1 VKHLILALTLGGA
14 MIAAACGGSSGS
26 STPPPPPPKLG
37 FSNASLSGQY
47 AFEMS
52 GEDLNGQLIARVGS
66 FSANGSGSITAA
78 VEDVNDGGSFSTVQF
93 SGGTYSI
100 GSDGRGTLT
109 LTGGSL
115 GGGLGLNIALSS
127 PNSGVAVQT
136 DGNAASSGSFDLQT
150 ASAFSLT
157 AISGHYAFDLSGQD
171 STGAP
176 LSIVGEFAANATG
189 GLTGGTID
197 VNDGSQA
204 GPSGPNPIPSN
215 STAFSMDPTFGT
227 SDGRGMASINGQ
239 TLAFYMVDGT
249 RLRFVEEDATAIT
262 VGDAFVQTGTI
273 PTQVA
278 NLSGNFAFISAGA
291 AVLGNLGAIARA
303 GSAMFN
309 GGTLSNAFL
318 DDNNA
323 GNHTARGP
331 DSGTYTIDSAGSGR
345 GTFTFTDSSAGT
357 FSYIFYLFSPTQ
369 AVLLETSN
377 GLIGAGSLSAQPSS
391 VSTSALAGN
400 YVFNWGGLT
409 IPSSGNIG
417 FEEDF
422 IGEYALSSSGSIGG
436 NADFAEPGSTS
447 NRGPIFTDVPL
458 TGTFNAGSTG
468 RNAYKVTVSPGNGA
482 PSTTID
488 FAAYVAAGNTIYVV
502 TTDST
507 RVTAGAIAPQTGP

>member
-1 VKHLILALTLGGA
+1 VKHLIVALTLCA
-14 MIAAACGGSSGS
+14 ALFAAACGGSNS
-26 STPPPPPPKLG
+26 STPPPPPPNVG
-37 FSNASLSGQY
+37 FSNSSLSGQY

-52 GEDLNGQLIARVGS
+52 GEDLNGRLIARVGS
-66 FSANGSGSITAA
+66 FTANGSGAITAA
-78 VEDVNDGGSFSTVQF
+78 VEDINDGGSFSTVQF
-93 SGGTYSI
+93 TGGSYSI

-109 LTGGSL
+109 LTGGAL
-115 GGGLGLNIALSS
+115 GGALGLNIALSS
-127 PNSGVAVQT
+127 TKGGVAVQT

-157 AISGHYAFDLSGQD
+157 AISGQYSFDLSGQD
-171 STGAP
+171 SSGAP
-176 LSIVGEFAANATG
+176 LSIAGEFAATSG

-204 GPSGPNPIPSN
+204 GPSGPNPVPPS
-215 STAFSMDPTFGT
+215 SFSLDPTFG
-227 SDGRGMASINGQ
+227 SSNGRGTVSINGQ
-239 TLAFYMVDGT
+239 AIAFYIVDGT

-278 NLSGNFAFISAGA
+278 NLNGSFAFISAGA
-291 AVLGNLGAIARA
+291 AVLGNLGAIARV
-303 GSAMFN
+303 GSATFN
-309 GGTLSNAFL
+309 GGALSNVSL

-323 GNHTARGP
+323 GNHTMRGP

-377 GLIGAGSLSAQPSS
+377 GLIGAGSMSAQPSS
-391 VSTSALAGN
+391 ISTSALAGN
-400 YVFNWGGLT
+400 YVFNWSGLT

-422 IGEYALSSSGSIGG
+422 IGQYALSSSGSISGA
-436 NADFAEPGSTS
+436 ADFTEPGSTS
-447 NRGPIFTDVPL
+447 SHGPIFTGVPL
-458 TGTFNAGSTG
+458 TGTFNAGGTG
-468 RNAYKVTVSPGNGA
+468 RNAYKATVSPGNGA
-482 PSTTID
+482 PSTPIN
-488 FAAYVAAGNTIYVV
+488 FAAYVAAGNTIYLV
-502 TTDST
+502 TTDSN
-507 RVTAGAIAPQTGP
+507 RVTAGSVTTQTAP